1 LESLPSPPDP
11 AAPGSTLEGRE
22 RIFDVAPEEDLLY
35 SLGPDGKRRFM
46 HPAVHRGRT
55 WRVRLIIAAAL
66 VVVFFALPLITIGG
80 HPAVLLDLSTRQFH
94 VLGATFHPTDNLLLA
109 ALGFAVIITVFFVGS
124 TFGRLWCGYACPQT
138 VYMEFVFRP
147 IEMWLE
153 GRPAQQ
159 VRLNLAPWGP
169 RKLAVKAAKWS
180 VFGLIALAMS
190 STFVAYFVGWDR
202 LAREVLARP
211 LENTGTLGVVAFVA
225 AAILFDFGWFRDQ
238 MCTLACPYGRLQNV
252 MADPDTILVA
262 YDEKRGEPRATQKKR
277 HEEGGDHGDCIE
289 CRLCVTTCPTG
300 VDIRR
305 GLQLECIGCAQC
317 IDACDMVMV
326 RTGREPGLIRSTS
339 ERELDDGTRRFWR
352 PRVVVYLV
360 LLALAW
366 GTLAGMVITREDAL
380 VEVLR
385 GGREPYRL
393 LPRSEVANQQ
403 RIRITNQLP
412 DTQSF
417 TVSVLAPPEAKL
429 LLSESPVTV
438 PPAELIAVNAVTTVP
453 AGVFRDG
460 QAAAR
465 YLVVSDRGFRKEI
478 EFLLLGPYREGE

>member
-1 LESLPSPPDP
+1 MDSLPSPSDPPAPDTVP
-11 AAPGSTLEGRE
+11 EGRE
-22 RIFDVAPEEDLLY
+22 PIFEVAPEDDLLY

-46 HPAVHRGRT
+46 HPRMHRGRT
-55 WRVRLIIAAAL
+55 WRVRLVIAVAL
-66 VVVFFALPLITIGG
+66 VILFFTLPLITVGG
-80 HPAVLLDLSTRQFH
+80 HPGVLLDIATRQFH
-94 VLGATFHPTDNLLLA
+94 VLGVTFHPTDNLLLA
-109 ALGFAVIITVFFVGS
+109 ALGVAVIITVFFVGS
-124 TFGRLWCGYACPQT
+124 TFGRLWCGYGCPQT

-153 GRPAQQ
+153 GGPGKQ
-159 VRLNLAPWGP
+159 VRLNMAPWGP

-180 VFGLIALAMS
+180 VFALVALAMS
-190 STFVAYFVGWDR
+190 STFVAYFVGWDG
-202 LAREVLARP
+202 LVHEVLAHP
-211 LENTGTLGVVAFVA
+211 LQHTTTLGVVAFVA

-238 MCTLACPYGRLQNV
+238 MCVLACPYGRLQNV

-262 YDEKRGEPRATQKKR
+262 YDEKRGEPRATQKRR
-277 HEEGGDHGDCIE
+277 HDEGGEHGDCIE

-339 ERELDDGTRRFWR
+339 ERELEGGARRFWR

-360 LLALAW
+360 LLTLAW
-366 GTLAGMVITREDAL
+366 GTLAGMVVTREDAL

-393 LPRSEVANQQ
+393 LPESEVANQQ

-412 DTQSF
+412 DAQSF
-417 TVSVLAPPEAKL
+417 TVTVMAPPEAQL

-438 PPAELIAVNAVTTVP
+438 PPAEHVAVNAVTTVP
-453 AGVFRDG
+453 AEVFRDG
-460 QAAAR
+460 QARAL
-465 YLVVSDRGFRKEI
+465 YLVVSDQGFRKEI